1 MKVAVLAGSAS
12 DAEYIERAVGCFDK
26 LGIEVEARILSAH
39 RTPDEVVEFAKNAEK
54 NGFSAIVAIAGMA
67 AHLGGV
73 VAAHTI
79 LPVVAVPVAS
89 GAFNGL
95 DALLASVQMPK
106 GVPVAVV
113 TVGKAGAENAAL
125 LIARFLAPFDPK
137 VKQRL
142 LQYIDEM
149 RKKALQ
155 SQADWKDRK

>member
-1 MKVAVLAGSAS
+1 MKVAVLAGSVS
-12 DAEYIERAVGCFDK
+12 DAEYIERAISCFEK
-26 LGIEVEARILSAH
+26 LGVDVEARILSAH

-73 VAAHTI
+73 VAAYTT

-125 LIARFLAPFDPK
+125 LIARFLALFDPQ
-137 VKQRL
+137 VKERL
-142 LQYIDEM
+142 LGYIDEM
-149 RKKALQ
+149 RKKALR